1 MALLFP
7 DRRKAITGQFFITD
21 SIIRHNS
28 RKAYKKI
35 RNWKNSF
42 TVTEEAEIH
51 YQAQFDNLV
60 RNSFFNEVSNKYIL
74 HKEKY
79 YEKPMDN

>member
-7 DRRKAITGQFFITD
+7 DKRKAITGQFFIND
-21 SIIRHNS
+21 SLIRQSS
-28 RKAYKKI
+28 RKAFRKI
-35 RNWKNSF
+35 MNWKSSF
-42 TVTEEAEIH
+42 TVTEEAETN
-51 YQAQFDNLV
+51 YQTQFDNLV

-79 YEKPMDN
+79 HEKPLDN

>member
-7 DRRKAITGQFFITD
+7 DKRKAITGQFFIND
-21 SIIRHNS
+21 SLIRQSS
-28 RKAYKKI
+28 RKAYRKI
-35 RNWKNSF
+35 RNWKSSF
-42 TVTEEAEIH
+42 NVTEEAETN
-51 YQAQFDNLV
+51 YQTQFDNLV

-79 YEKPMDN
+79 HEKPLDN

>member
-1 MALLFP
+1 MPLLFP
-7 DRRKAITGQFFITD
+7 DKRKAITGQFFITD

-28 RKAYKKI
+28 RKAFKKI

-42 TVTEEAEIH
+42 NVTEEAEQN
-51 YQAQFDNLV
+51 YQEQFDNLV
-60 RNSFFNEVSNKYIL
+60 RNSFFNEVSNKFIL

-79 YEKPMDN
+79 HEKPLEN